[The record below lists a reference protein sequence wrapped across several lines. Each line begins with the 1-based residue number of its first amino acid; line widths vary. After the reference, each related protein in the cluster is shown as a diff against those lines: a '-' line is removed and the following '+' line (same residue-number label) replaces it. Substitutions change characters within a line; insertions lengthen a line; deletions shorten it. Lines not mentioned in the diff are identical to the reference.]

1 MLTSKQKGLFK
12 LLDIA
17 EEREAEIRKHH
28 KMVKQLGAAQDF
40 TTWLTKC
47 LHAKWR
53 QENTRVYVGD

>member
-1 MLTSKQKGLFK
+1 MLTSKQKDLFK
-12 LLDIA
+12 LLEID
-17 EEREAEIRKHH
+17 EGREAEIRKLH
-28 KMVKQLGAAQDF
+28 KFIKQFGAAQDF